1 MAKPVQSAADL
12 DKARGAAR
20 ICLHRFHDCAALSVL
35 KARGTVY
42 LDAKAARALA
52 RDLNRLARSIESES
66 FVAHTFKAG
75 ESLPAFESS
84 YHIPATVKRGP
95 RNAA

>member
-1 MAKPVQSAADL
+1 MAKQSAADL
-12 DKARGAAR
+12 DKTRGAAR
-20 ICLHRFHDCAALSVL
+20 VCLHRFHDCAALSIL

-66 FVAHTFKAG
+66 FVSHTFKAG